1 MRQIS
6 GQIPVNIKLE
16 TKSEVKM
23 GKREISREE
32 AEKVLRE
39 NASKITEK
47 DIEEVLRRQE
57 EIERKLK
64 GPLSRFFEDVKD
76 FFSLLKDFFSGEYRE
91 VPWFTVAAI
100 TAALLYVLNPVDL
113 IPDFIPIIGQVD
125 DALVVSICLYLV
137 EEDLEKYRE
146 WKRQRENA

>member
-1 MRQIS
+1 M
-6 GQIPVNIKLE
+6 E
-16 TKSEVKM
+16 
-23 GKREISREE
+23 KRKVTREE

-47 DIEEVLRRQE
+47 DIEEVLKRQE
-57 EIERKLK
+57 EIEKKLK
-64 GPLSRFFEDVKD
+64 GPLGRFIDDVKD
-76 FFSLLKDFFSGEYRE
+76 FFSLLKDFFSGEYKE

-113 IPDFIPIIGQVD
+113 IPDFIPLVGQVD

-137 EEDLEKYRE
+137 EEDLENYRR
-146 WKRQRENA
+146 WRRQRENA

>member
-1 MRQIS
+1 
-6 GQIPVNIKLE
+6 
-16 TKSEVKM
+16 M

-47 DIEEVLRRQE
+47 DIEEVLKRQE

>member
-1 MRQIS
+1 
-6 GQIPVNIKLE
+6 
-16 TKSEVKM
+16 M

-32 AEKVLRE
+32 AEKVLKE

>member
-1 MRQIS
+1 
-6 GQIPVNIKLE
+6 
-16 TKSEVKM
+16 M

-146 WKRQRENA
+146 WRRQRENA

>member
-1 MRQIS
+1 
-6 GQIPVNIKLE
+6 
-16 TKSEVKM
+16 M
-23 GKREISREE
+23 GNREISREE

-39 NASKITEK
+39 NASKVTEK
-47 DIEEVLRRQE
+47 DIEEVLKKQE
-57 EIERKLK
+57 EIEKKLK
-64 GPLSRFFEDVKD
+64 GPLSRFFDDVRD
-76 FFSLLKDFFSGEYRE
+76 FFSLLKDFFSGEYSE

-113 IPDFIPIIGQVD
+113 IPDFIPLIGQVD

-146 WKRQRENA
+146 WRRQRGNG

>member
-1 MRQIS
+1 
-6 GQIPVNIKLE
+6 
-16 TKSEVKM
+16 M

>member
-1 MRQIS
+1 
-6 GQIPVNIKLE
+6 
-16 TKSEVKM
+16 M

-76 FFSLLKDFFSGEYRE
+76 FFSLFKDFFSGEYRE